1 VWSQPGWA
9 IGRAAAIA
17 VLLPAAFAFSV
28 AFPSLAS
35 AELGH
40 CELLASGQPGEHENE
55 TALDIHNPLVSDG
68 TITEWG
74 FVGTLGGNGT
84 VYLDI
89 FKPGFETH
97 PELAGQIAYTTT
109 EGFQDASVYIP
120 AKIPVT
126 AGEGFGVTVSAG
138 ADVEKQ
144 TPNVAQVICTSG
156 DEGSSDSFLDI
167 WEAPFH
173 TGLVPSKEGLGE
185 VQILGRRFEYD
196 QPVITGVEPES
207 GPAAGGTEV
216 TIHGEHLAYGQAEFP
231 ENGTKVAGQ
240 SPALH
245 EDTELKIITPE
256 AVTGATSELSVHTYA
271 GTTKHKFTYTGTP
284 RSRNA
289 QVVLQPVT
297 NITETTAVLH
307 ATVNLEGLL
316 ADGEAPGEF
325 CDFGYGAFEIE
336 EGDGECTPS
345 LAPFGE
351 TPEPVSAQ
359 LYGLKPGTTYHY
371 FLEVA
376 SKYASR
382 SGLTETDDTASFK
395 TLGIGGGSGGGGE
408 EGSKEETEEPAKKPG
423 EPTKELSGTAPAPTS
438 PSPIGTTPLT
448 PTPFPITPPPHA
460 LAIPAAGLV
469 GGGSATATPAGIVL
483 VKVSCPAGETSCI
496 GSITLTTI
504 GPAGSASAGREAKAK
519 KKSALTLATGAF
531 TVAGGKTATVQLH
544 LSSKAE
550 ALLKHSHSLRA
561 QATIVAHDAAGAT
574 HTTRSKITI
583 RAPRPSRH

>member
-40 CELLASGQPGEHENE
+40 CELLAGGQPGQQENE
-55 TALDIHNPLVSDG
+55 TALDIHNPLVGDG

-109 EGFQDASVYIP
+109 EGFQDESVYIP
-120 AKIPVT
+120 AKIPVS

-156 DEGSSDSFLDI
+156 AEGSSDSFLDI

-173 TGLVPSKEGLGE
+173 TGLVPNKEGPGE

-196 QPVITGVEPES
+196 QPVITSVEPES

-216 TIHGEHLAYGQAEFP
+216 TIHGEHLAYGQAGFP

-245 EDTELKIITPE
+245 EDTELKVITPE
-256 AVTGATSELSVHTYA
+256 AVTGAASELSVRTYA
-271 GTTKHKFTYTGTP
+271 GTAKHKFTYTGTP
-284 RSRNA
+284 RSRTP
-289 QVVLQPVT
+289 QLVLDPVT
-297 NITETTAVLH
+297 NVTESSAEVH
-307 ATVNLEGLL
+307 ATVNVEGLIANYEDEPGTYCYFGYGVVEVEEETDECDPLPEAFSETPEAVSARLEGL
-316 ADGEAPGEF
+316 A
-325 CDFGYGAFEIE
+325 
-336 EGDGECTPS
+336 
-345 LAPFGE
+345 
-351 TPEPVSAQ
+351 
-359 LYGLKPGTTYHY
+359 PGTTYHY
-371 FLEVA
+371 LLEVA
-376 SKYASR
+376 SKYSLR
-382 SGLTETDDTASFK
+382 SGHAETDDTASFT
-395 TLGIGGGSGGGGE
+395 TLGTGGGGSGGE
-408 EGSKEETEEPAKKPG
+408 EAEKPAKKSE

-438 PSPIGTTPLT
+438 PLPIGTTPLT

-469 GGGSATATPAGIVL
+469 GGGSATATPAGIVP

-496 GSITLTTI
+496 GSITLTAI

-544 LSSKAE
+544 LSSKAK
-550 ALLKHSHSLRA
+550 ALLEHSHSLRA
-561 QATIVAHDAAGAT
+561 QVTIVAHDAAGAT
-574 HTTRSKITI
+574 HTTQSKITI
-583 RAPRPSRH
+583 RAPKSPRH